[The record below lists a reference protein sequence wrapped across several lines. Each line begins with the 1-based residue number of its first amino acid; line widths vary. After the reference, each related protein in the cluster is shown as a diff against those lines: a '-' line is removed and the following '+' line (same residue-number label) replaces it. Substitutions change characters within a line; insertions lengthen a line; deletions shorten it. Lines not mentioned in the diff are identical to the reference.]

1 MHKTSYKSMSELVE
15 KYLCAQ
21 GEGAKRI
28 VDIGSH
34 QVEGNSLSYRP
45 LFERPGWSYVGVDLI
60 AGRNVDEVLKTA
72 YQFPFETDSVDVIIS
87 GQAFEHI
94 EFFWL
99 TWKEMVRVLKPGGYI
114 FLIAPSRGVE
124 HRYPADCWRFF
135 PDGFRA
141 LAKLGDMEMVEVR
154 SAGLLGEEHISEGPF
169 LKRAI
174 SMIGYLIR
182 FNYAVVRNFW
192 GDTVGVFRKPI
203 D

>member
-1 MHKTSYKSMSELVE
+1 MSELVE

-154 SAGLLGEEHISEGPF
+154 SAGLLGEEHISEGSF